1 MNGTVYPAKVLD
13 CTEFAIVEVDRL
25 NTCLYICSLMLKH
38 LIVIF
43 LALIPVQLWAQTDS
57 TPPPVTQPKPV
68 IRKADSVKRVAPVA
82 KPAADTIR
90 RLADSAMVKPDSVK
104 RGADTVVPV
113 RQLTWQEDT
122 LYQRLFRNAYLPIGK
137 PGVFMISQQWVRESK
152 DQLFYVLVGLLLILG
167 FIRASFPK
175 YFTYLF
181 MLVRQTSFRQKQTRE
196 QLLQGRLPSLMM
208 NILFLLVA
216 GIFVSVVFT
225 QKKITNIPFWY
236 LVLYSILILAGVY
249 LLKFLFLRFTGWV
262 FRVSE
267 AAETYIF
274 IVFLV
279 NKLMAVVLL
288 PLVWLLAFSEGDFNV
303 IVFTISTF
311 IIVLMLLYRYILAL
325 AAVRNMV
332 RVSPFHF
339 FIYLCAVEILPVL
352 LIYKVVFSKMGLSI

>member
-1 MNGTVYPAKVLD
+1 MP
-13 CTEFAIVEVDRL
+13 
-25 NTCLYICSLMLKH
+25 KH
-38 LIVIF
+38 LIFIF
-43 LALIPVQLWAQTDS
+43 LALFPFQLWAQTDS
-57 TPPPVTQPKPV
+57 TPRPVTPPKPV
-68 IRKADSVKRVAPVA
+68 IRKTDTVRRAAPVV
-82 KPAADTIR
+82 KPPADTIR
-90 RLADSAMVKPDSVK
+90 RLTDSAVVKTDSVK
-104 RGADTVVPV
+104 NAVDSVVV
-113 RQLTWQEDT
+113 ARRLTWQEDT
-122 LYQRLFRNAYLPIGK
+122 LFQRLFKSKYLPIGK

-181 MLVRQTSFRQKQTRE
+181 MLIRQTSFRQKQTRE

-208 NILFLLVA
+208 NILFLFVA
-216 GIFVSVVFT
+216 GVFAGVVLT

-279 NKLMAVVLL
+279 NKLLAVVLL

-303 IVFTISTF
+303 IVLTISTF
-311 IIVLMLLYRYILAL
+311 VIVSMLLYRYILAL

>member
-1 MNGTVYPAKVLD
+1 MYGNVYPAKVLD
-13 CTEFAIVEVDRL
+13 CTEFAIEEVDRL

-38 LIVIF
+38 LIFIF
-43 LALIPVQLWAQTDS
+43 LALFPVQLLAQTDS
-57 TPPPVTQPKPV
+57 TPRPVPQPKPV
-68 IRKADSVKRVAPVA
+68 IRRADTVKRVAPVV
-82 KPAADTIR
+82 KPTADTIR
-90 RLADSAMVKPDSVK
+90 RLTDSSVVKTDSIK
-104 RGADTVVPV
+104 RATDTVVAV
-113 RQLTWQEDT
+113 CRLTWQEDT
-122 LYQRLFRNAYLPIGK
+122 LYRRLFRNPYLPMGR

-167 FIRASFPK
+167 FIRVSFPK
-175 YFTYLF
+175 YFSYLF
-181 MLVRQTSFRQKQTRE
+181 MLIRQTSFRQKQTRE

-216 GIFVSVVFT
+216 GLFAGVVIT
-225 QKKITNIPFWY
+225 QKKLTHIPFWY

-279 NKLMAVVLL
+279 NKLLAVILL
-288 PLVWLLAFSEGDFNV
+288 PLTWLLAFSEGDFNV

-311 IIVLMLLYRYILAL
+311 VIVLMLLYRYILSL